1 MSGNDKSAFRADGF
15 ALALTGAAMRHG
27 FDLAGTL
34 DLDAAVPALAV
45 HVDRF
50 RAWIDAER
58 HGEMDYLRRG
68 AARRADPR
76 AIWPEARGVLCVAMA
91 YGPGEE
97 PGGADARYAR
107 YLRGRDYHH
116 VLPERLDA
124 ALREVRAEYD
134 FTWKICCDTS
144 AVLERSLAHLA
155 GLGWIGKNTCLIHPR
170 HGSYLFLAEAFVS
183 RETGGVPS
191 PMPDHCGTC
200 DRCLVACPTGAFPAA
215 GVLDARRCLSYR
227 TLEKRGALE
236 IEPADVDATR
246 GWVAGCDI
254 CQEVCPFNRKP
265 EPVLDDA
272 WLDAATDA
280 TATARWEDLVVE
292 PEAAYAARV
301 RQSALSWVRPAH
313 FRRNVALA
321 LASRTTELDADRRQ
335 VLGELVAAARDTE
348 TDVNTRRA
356 WDLCAARLKDAD
368 QRAK

>member
-1 MSGNDKSAFRADGF
+1 MSGDAGSTLQAGDF
-15 ALALTGAAMRHG
+15 ALALTGASLRHG
-27 FDLAGTL
+27 FDLASVI
-34 DLDAAVPALAV
+34 DIDAVMPALAA

-50 RAWIDAER
+50 RAWIDADR
-58 HGEMDYLRRG
+58 HGEMEYLRRG

-76 AIWPEARGVLCVAMA
+76 AIWAEARGVLCVATA

-97 PGGADARYAR
+97 PSGSDARYAR
-107 YLRGRDYHH
+107 YLRGRDYHR
-116 VLPERLDA
+116 VLPERLEA
-124 ALREVRAEYD
+124 ALREVRADFD

-170 HGSYLFLAEAFVS
+170 HGSYLFLAEAFLS
-183 RETGGVPS
+183 RSPGGAPS
-191 PMPDHCGTC
+191 PMPDHCGSC
-200 DRCLVACPTGAFPAA
+200 DRCLAACPTAAFPAP
-215 GVLDARRCLSYR
+215 GVLDARRCLSYW
-227 TLEKRGALE
+227 TLEKRGSLE
-236 IEPADVDATR
+236 PGAGDPDATR

-265 EPVLDDA
+265 SPVLDDA
-272 WLDAATDA
+272 WLDASADA
-280 TATARWEDLVVE
+280 TVTARWEDLIAE

-321 LASRTTELDADRRQ
+321 LASRAQALDADRRC
-335 VLGELVAAARDTE
+335 VLAGLVAAAREME
-348 TDVNTRRA
+348 TDADTRRA
-356 WDLCAARLKDAD
+356 WDLCAARLGDVD